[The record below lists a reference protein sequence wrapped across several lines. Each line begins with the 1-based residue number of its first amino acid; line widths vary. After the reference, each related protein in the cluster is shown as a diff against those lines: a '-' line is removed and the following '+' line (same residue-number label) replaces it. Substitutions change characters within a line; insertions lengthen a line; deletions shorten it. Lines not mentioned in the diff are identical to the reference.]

1 MARLIVRCFLLQI
14 IGKKAPIET
23 NKNSGIMSENHI
35 VYGATLFDKTV
46 TNYEIVKT
54 DDVDQY
60 FDVIQDGKKL
70 TEFGAVQ
77 IAQICRRMSKGMEN
91 TLFDMLQSGYT
102 KLKIRMEIEV

>member
-1 MARLIVRCFLLQI
+1 
-14 IGKKAPIET
+14 
-23 NKNSGIMSENHI
+23 MSENHI

-46 TNYEIVKT
+46 TNYEIVKS
-54 DDVDQY
+54 DNVDQY

-77 IAQICRRMSKGMEN
+77 IAQICRRMMKGMEN

-102 KLKIRMEIEV
+102 KLEIRLEIKE